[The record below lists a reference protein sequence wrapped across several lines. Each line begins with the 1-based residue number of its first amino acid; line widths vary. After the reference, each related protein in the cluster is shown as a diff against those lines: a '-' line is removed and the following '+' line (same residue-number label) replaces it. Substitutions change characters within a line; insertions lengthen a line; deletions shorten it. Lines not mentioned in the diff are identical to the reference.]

1 MPENLSEK
9 EIRKEL
15 SRVKH
20 PAIDRSL
27 VELGIVKN
35 ITFQGNQVEVTMA
48 LPFPNIPIL
57 DDLVDSL
64 REPVEK
70 IGGEFRVELTVMNE
84 EERYAFLVMEK
95 ESWKAG

>member
-1 MPENLSEK
+1 VFENTSE
-9 EIRKEL
+9 EEVRKEL
-15 SRVKH
+15 SRVQH
-20 PAIDRSL
+20 SAIDRSL

-35 ITFQGNQVEVTMA
+35 IAFKGNKVEVTMA

-70 IGGEFRVELTVMNE
+70 IGAKFEVKLTLMNG
-84 EERYAFLVMEK
+84 EERQPFLAMEK
-95 ESWKAG
+95 ESWRSG